1 MQESRRPRDST
12 VARLRSLWS
21 ELSWLSRVMLVL
33 SVLASATAAV
43 IVGIVLYLFIGG
55 YSGGN
60 SPTSVTPILF
70 PFAILLFV
78 VAGLPSML
86 ICGLLWTGFSLS
98 RRRQA
103 RPQGESAVRPRG

>member
-1 MQESRRPRDST
+1 MTRW
-12 VARLRSLWS
+12 RSLWS
-21 ELSWLSRVMLVL
+21 GLSWLSRVMLVV
-33 SVLASATAAV
+33 SVLASATVAV
-43 IVGIVLYLFIGG
+43 IMSFVVYLFIGG
-55 YSGGN
+55 YSGGD

-103 RPQGESAVRPRG
+103 RPDRESTVRPRD